1 MSQNGR
7 YGIPELER
15 FVRDRYPVLPENQ
28 KKVAD
33 FFLSHAREVPFL
45 SVTEIE
51 RRAGASKATVVRLA
65 QSLGFTGFLELR
77 RRMRAGM
84 QVEMGMSDEYPF
96 PTGIRAAGTLDAVA
110 QQDVKN
116 IQETVDHI
124 DRKVFHGVAHA
135 VIEARHV
142 YTLGL
147 GISSLMAQVLAYSLN
162 QVAVPA
168 TAFVHDYE
176 TFLDQVPFLSQGDL
190 LIAFSFPPYSRE
202 TVDAVKAA
210 AGRKVRIVGIT
221 DRITSP
227 VSYQAAF
234 VLPIRSTN
242 MIFTNSISAISVV
255 INALVTEIAVKNR
268 SRALHLQKEIGRLHR
283 EAGHFTTD

>member
-7 YGIPELER
+7 HGVPELTR
-15 FVRDRYPVLPENQ
+15 AVRDRYPALPENQ

-33 FFLSHAREVPFL
+33 FFLANVREVPFL

-51 RRAGASKATVVRLA
+51 HRAGTSKATVVRLA

-77 RRMRAGM
+77 RLLRAGF
-84 QVEMGMSDEYPF
+84 QSEMGVSDIYPF
-96 PTGIRAAGTLDAVA
+96 PARITRTETLDAVA
-110 QQDVKN
+110 HQDLKN
-116 IQETVDHI
+116 IQLTVQHL
-124 DRKVFHGVAHA
+124 DRKVFHAIADA
-135 VIEARHV
+135 VIHAGHV
-142 YTLGL
+142 YTIGL

-168 TAFVHDYE
+168 TAFVHEYE
-176 TFLDQVPFLSQGDL
+176 TFLDQVPFLRRDDL

-210 AGRKVRIVGIT
+210 ADRKVRVVGIT
-221 DRITSP
+221 DRVTSP
-227 VSYQAAF
+227 VSYRAAF

-255 INALVTEIAVKNR
+255 INALVTEIALKNR
-268 SRALHLQKEIGRLHR
+268 SRALRLQKEIGRLHR
-283 EAGHFTTD
+283 EAGHFTAD

>member
-1 MSQNGR
+1 MAQNGR

-15 FVRDRYPVLPENQ
+15 SVRDRYPVLPENQ

-33 FFLSHAREVPFL
+33 FFLAHSREVPFL

-51 RRAGASKATVVRLA
+51 KRTGASKATVVRLA
-65 QSLGFTGFLELR
+65 QSLGFSGFLELR
-77 RRMRAGM
+77 RKMRDGM
-84 QVEMGMSDEYPF
+84 QEAMGISDDYPF
-96 PTGIRAAGTLDAVA
+96 PTGITPKETLDAVA
-110 QQDVKN
+110 QQDLKN
-116 IQETVDHI
+116 IQQTMQHI
-124 DRKVFHGVAHA
+124 DRAAFHSVANA
-135 VIEARHV
+135 VIKAGHV

-147 GISSLMAQVLAYSLN
+147 GISSLMAEILSYSLS

-168 TAFVHDYE
+168 TALLHDYK
-176 TFLDQVPFLSQGDL
+176 TFLDQVPFLKQGDL

-210 AGRKVRIVGIT
+210 ANRKVRIVGIT

-227 VSYQAAF
+227 VSYHATF

-255 INALVTEIAVKNR
+255 INALVTEVALKNR
-268 SRALHLQKEIGRLHR
+268 SRALRLQKEVGLMLR
-283 EAGHFTTD
+283 EAGHFTAE